1 MLHVTN
7 GDSAA
12 STLRRTGITGPVVS
26 WRDILHE
33 GPVPAGMPLEA
44 LSDFRVR
51 ILAGF
56 GVAPFER
63 LSADFGARDSA
74 LRNARRIVLW
84 FEHDLYDQLQLIQ
97 ILDTVAGQPGAVCD
111 LICLDRYPGISPFHG
126 LGQLSPAQLAGL
138 WPGRRR
144 VTPAQFGTARAAW
157 RAFRSPEPTALDA
170 LLRRD
175 LSPLPFLAAALQR
188 WREEFPSEPDGLG
201 RTERTLLRAIASG
214 CERFDALFSAV
225 QADEPAP
232 FLGDTTLRARLDAM
246 IRARIPLVSPEPY
259 RLTATGARV
268 LAGELDARAINGL
281 DRWFGGRH
289 LVA

>member
-12 STLRRTGITGPVVS
+12 TTLRRTGLSGPVVP

-33 GPVPAGMPLEA
+33 GPVPAGLPLEA

-51 ILAGF
+51 VLAEF

-97 ILDTVAGQPGAVCD
+97 ILDTLAGQPGVVCD
-111 LICLDRYPGISPFHG
+111 LICLDRYPGLAPFHG
-126 LGQLSPAQLAGL
+126 LGQLTTAQLAGL

-157 RAFRSPEPTALDA
+157 RAFRSPEPAALDH

-175 LSPLPFLAAALQR
+175 LSALPFLAAALHR
-188 WREEFPSEPDGLG
+188 WREEFPAAPDGLG
-201 RTERTLLRAIASG
+201 RTERTVLRCIAAG
-214 CERFDALFSAV
+214 CERFDALFPAV
-225 QADEPAP
+225 QAAEPAP
-232 FLGDTTLRARLDAM
+232 FLGDTTLRARVDGL
-246 IRARIPLVSPEPY
+246 IRARNPLLSPEPY
-259 RLTATGARV
+259 RLTAAGSRV
-268 LAGELDARAINGL
+268 LAGAVDARTLNGL